1 MGLAAAGA
9 VGLTAAGPGAV
20 SGASAPA
27 DDAQP
32 IRLQVLLA
40 RTGVASRRTAEQM
53 IAAGRVA
60 VNGVA
65 QRTLGAKVIPGHD
78 RVTVDGKP
86 IAGAEP
92 LRYFALH
99 KPRGVLSSAG
109 DVRGRP
115 TVIDFLPPD
124 AGRCVPVGRL
134 DFDSEGLLLLSNDGP
149 LVHGLLHPRFQ
160 LPREYLV
167 QIRGTATDAALAR
180 LAAGV
185 RLPDGSLTTAKGR
198 RVKPPARLGSGETS
212 WLLLTLYRGQKRE
225 VRLLCAAVGH
235 PVARLIRVR
244 FGPVRLGDLPPGQ
257 IRHLS
262 SQEQRLLRRF
272 VERGRA
278 TPIIA
283 HDGKGSPHPS
293 RSSAGSSD

>member
-1 MGLAAAGA
+1 MGVAATGPVA
-9 VGLTAAGPGAV
+9 VN
-20 SGASAPA
+20 GASAPA

-40 RTGVASRRTAEQM
+40 RTGVASRRAAEQM

-60 VNGVA
+60 VNGVP
-65 QRTLGAKVIPGHD
+65 QRTLGVKVIQGRD
-78 RVTVDGKP
+78 RVTVDGRP

-109 DVRGRP
+109 DARGRP

-124 AGRCVPVGRL
+124 AGRCVPIGRL
-134 DFDSEGLLLLSNDGP
+134 DLDSEGLLLLSNDGP
-149 LVHGLLHPRFQ
+149 LVHGLLHPRFH

-185 RLPDGSLTTAKGR
+185 RLPDGSRATAKGK
-198 RVKPPARLGSGETS
+198 RVKPPARLGRGGTGDAS
-212 WLLLTLYRGQKRE
+212 WLLLTLHRGQKRE
-225 VRLLCAAVGH
+225 VRHLCAAIGH
-235 PVARLIRVR
+235 PVVRLIRVR
-244 FGPVRLGDLPPGQ
+244 FGPVRLGDLPSGQ
-257 IRHLS
+257 IRPLS

-272 VERGRA
+272 VERSAA

-283 HDGKGSPHPS
+283 HDGKGRPLPS
-293 RSSAGSSD
+293 RSPAGGGD